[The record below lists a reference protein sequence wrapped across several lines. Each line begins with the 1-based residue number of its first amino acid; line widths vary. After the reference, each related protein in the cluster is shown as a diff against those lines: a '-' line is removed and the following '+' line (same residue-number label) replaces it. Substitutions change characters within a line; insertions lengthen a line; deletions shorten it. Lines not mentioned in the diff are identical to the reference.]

1 MMGLI
6 LAGAMVLTPTGRE
19 YIQPMGGNSYNIW
32 SSNGITQVRD
42 FDGWTQIKAPDG
54 ATTTIWPDNAREVP
68 VLPVVPVGTEGG
80 DGSE

>member
-1 MMGLI
+1 MMGLV

-42 FDGWTQIKAPDG
+42 FDGWTQIKTPDG
-54 ATTTIWPDNAREVP
+54 ATTTIWPQDGGVEVM
-68 VLPVVPVGTEGG
+68 PVVPVGTEGG